1 MYNYS
6 IIQFTIQKKSET
18 KSRTGLGEVQSR
30 SASDLKPWR
39 AMSEWRRKE
48 FWKKKR
54 MFDVVMMM

>member
-1 MYNYS
+1 M
-6 IIQFTIQKKSET
+6 
-18 KSRTGLGEVQSR
+18 GLGEVQSR

-54 MFDVVMMM
+54 MFDVMMMM